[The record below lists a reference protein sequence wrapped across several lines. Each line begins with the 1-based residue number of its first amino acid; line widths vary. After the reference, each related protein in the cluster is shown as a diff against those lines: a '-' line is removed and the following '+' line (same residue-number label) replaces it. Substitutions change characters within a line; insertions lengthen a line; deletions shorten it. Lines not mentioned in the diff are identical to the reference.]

1 MQRYFE
7 VHKLTQARIYLAS
20 KRMSTFSIASEEIE
34 DLSTQPIPLSLSKTN
49 PRQDDRGR
57 LRRQKYPA
65 VDIKEKKE
73 YKVEILD
80 NKEDKGKCLWQEIE
94 DVQRLEALRK
104 MRENRV
110 PPEPAENT
118 EQVKVLVNNS
128 VEGNVSGFFR
138 AGENMVAVYDW
149 VVSLSLFAENF
160 TLYLQPGRC
169 MDSMEDVALVDG
181 TLLHME
187 ISNNPIP
194 MSSPECGG

>member
-1 MQRYFE
+1 MKYPFTVQRYFE
-7 VHKLTQARIYLAS
+7 VPQLTQARIYLAS
-20 KRMSTFSIASEEIE
+20 KRMSTFSIASGEIE

-49 PRQDDRGR
+49 PQRQDDRGR
-57 LRRQKYPA
+57 LWRQKYPA

-80 NKEDKGKCLWQEIE
+80 NKEDKDKCLWQEIK

-128 VEGNVSGFFR
+128 VEGNVWFFSRWREHGCCIRLGGITEFVCREFYIVLTTRKVHGFH
-138 AGENMVAVYDW
+138 V
-149 VVSLSLFAENF
+149 
-160 TLYLQPGRC
+160 RC
-169 MDSMEDVALVDG
+169 CLG
-181 TLLHME
+181 
-187 ISNNPIP
+187 
-194 MSSPECGG
+194 